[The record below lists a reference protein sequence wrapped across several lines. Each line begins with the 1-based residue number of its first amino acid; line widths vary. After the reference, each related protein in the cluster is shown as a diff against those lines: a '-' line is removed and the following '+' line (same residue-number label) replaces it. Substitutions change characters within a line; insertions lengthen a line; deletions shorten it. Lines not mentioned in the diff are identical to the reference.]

1 MSGMA
6 SVDDPLA
13 GCLVVAARVHGA
25 AVSVEALTAGLPLE
39 DGRLTPALVPRAAE
53 RAGLSARLHARP
65 LEAIDALQLPA
76 LLLLRDRAAC
86 LLLERGGDHATV
98 VLPETGDGSIRIP
111 LAELAGRYEGRAYL
125 IGRQLRFAA
134 GTSTERALEKHHW
147 FWGALQRSWRIY
159 GEVAVA
165 TVLINLFTILS
176 PLFFMNVYDR
186 VVPNKALETLWVLAL
201 GVLAMYVFDLLLKAL
216 RGYFI
221 DVAGKRA
228 DLMLSATLF
237 EQVMD
242 RKLDGGREPVGVLAN
257 NLREFESLR
266 DFFTSATLA
275 TVVDLPFV
283 LVFVAVIAVIGGW
296 PLALVPVAAI
306 PLVVAVGFALQVPLR
321 DRIRRTFAASEAK
334 YATLI
339 ETLSAIEMVKS
350 TGAAS
355 HLQKKWE
362 SLVAYSAGENLA
374 TRFLSALAVNFSG
387 FVQLCVGVATVIVGV
402 YLVADNALTTG
413 GLVACTI
420 IGGRALAPL
429 TQVAALLTRYHQA
442 MSALGALDKVMGAP
456 VERPRGA
463 SFLARPR
470 FRGDI
475 QFREVAFRY
484 PGRALDALNGV
495 SFTVRAGDRV
505 GVIGRVGSGKS
516 TLAKLLVGL
525 YAPQEGSILV
535 DGTDL
540 RQIDPADLR
549 RNIGYLPQSV
559 TLFTG
564 SVREN
569 LALGAPHA
577 SDEAILRAARLSG
590 LEDAIG
596 RNPQGYDLPVGERGE
611 ALSGGQRQ
619 LVALGRALLLDPPIL
634 LFDEPAQAMDHS
646 SEERLKQ
653 RLATEFSGRT
663 MLVVTHRES
672 MLSFVDTLLVLDAG
686 KVVAFGPKDR
696 VLQALAQGKVAGA
709 A

>member
-1 MSGMA
+1 MSGAAMG
-6 SVDDPLA
+6 DDPLA
-13 GCLVVAARVHGA
+13 ACLVVAARVHGA
-25 AVSVEALTAGLPLE
+25 TVSAEALTAGLPL
-39 DGRLTPALVPRAAE
+39 DAGRLTPALVPRAAE
-53 RAGLSARLHARP
+53 RAGLSARLHTRP
-65 LEAIDALQLPA
+65 LEQIAALPLPA
-76 LLLLRDRAAC
+76 ILLLKDRSAC
-86 LLLERGGDHATV
+86 VLLERDGEHAIV
-98 VLPETGDGSIRIP
+98 ALPETGEGGTRMP
-111 LAELAGRYEGRAYL
+111 LAELAARYDGGAFL
-125 IGRQLRFAA
+125 VGRQLRFAA
-134 GTSTERALEKHHW
+134 GTATERVAERHHW
-147 FWGALQRSWRIY
+147 FWGALHRSRRIY
-159 GEVAVA
+159 AEVSVA
-165 TVLINLFTILS
+165 TVLINLFTVLS

-186 VVPNKALETLWVLAL
+186 VVPNKALETLWVLAV
-201 GVLAMYVFDLLLKAL
+201 GMLAMYVFDLLLKAL

-221 DVAGKRA
+221 DLAGKRA
-228 DLMLSATLF
+228 DLMLSAALF
-237 EQVMD
+237 GQVMD
-242 RKLDGGREPVGVLAN
+242 RRLDGGREPVGVLAN

-275 TVVDLPFV
+275 ALVDLPFV
-283 LVFVAVIAVIGGW
+283 LVFVAVIAMVGGW
-296 PLALVPVAAI
+296 PMALVPLAAI
-306 PLVVAVGFALQVPLR
+306 PLVLAVGFVLQVPLR
-321 DRIRRTFAASEAK
+321 DRIRRAFAAAEAK

-339 ETLSAIEMVKS
+339 ETLSAIETVKS
-350 TGAAS
+350 VGAAA

-362 SLVAYSAGENLA
+362 SLVEFAAGENLA
-374 TRFLSALAVNFSG
+374 TRFLSAFAVNFSG
-387 FVQLCVGVATVIVGV
+387 FVQLCVGVAALVVGV

-413 GLVACTI
+413 GLIACTI
-420 IGGRALAPL
+420 IAGRAIAPL

-442 MSALGALDKVMGAP
+442 MSALAALDKVMAAP

-470 FRGDI
+470 FRGEI
-475 QFREVAFRY
+475 QFRDVAFRY
-484 PGRALDALNGV
+484 PARELDALTSV

-525 YAPQEGSILV
+525 YPPQAGSILV

-559 TLFTG
+559 VLLSG
-564 SVREN
+564 SVRDN
-569 LALGAPHA
+569 LGLGAPHA

-590 LEDAIG
+590 LEEAIG
-596 RNPQGYDLPVGERGE
+596 RNPQGYDLAVGERGE

-653 RLATEFSGRT
+653 RLATEFADRT
-663 MLVVTHRES
+663 MMVVTHRES
-672 MLSFVDTLLVLDAG
+672 MLSFVNTLLVLDGG
-686 KVVAFGPKDR
+686 KVVAFGPKER